1 MKKVIILAL
10 AVMAG
15 ASSVVAGGAKK
26 KQVQK
31 IPVETALKLNSSIDS
46 VSYAAGKAMTQG
58 LVPFIQQQNGVDT
71 AYMAD
76 FVRGFK
82 EAVEKGKDPKFTAY
96 ATGLQIASQVSR
108 QMLPNMS
115 AQFKDTP
122 DSINKEVFYKGFE
135 DALLNNNTLMT
146 SKVAEKYFKEKM
158 EADKAAKTEKLYGAN
173 RKAGEDFLAANA
185 KKDSVVVLPDGLQ
198 YKILV
203 NGTGASPKETDK
215 VKVKYEGKLI
225 DGTEFDSSYKRGDGT
240 TTFGAN
246 QVIKG
251 WTEALTKMQVGSKWQ
266 LFIPYKLAYGEREA
280 GQIKPFSALVFTV
293 ELVEINPE
301 AKAKVE
307 NTANAKDSKTKEAK
321 ANAKAA
327 KNAKKK

>member
-1 MKKVIILAL
+1 MKKVILLAL

-15 ASSVVAGGAKK
+15 ASSVVASGAKK

-31 IPVETALKLNSSIDS
+31 TPVESVLKLNSSIDS
-46 VSYAAGKAMTQG
+46 VSYAGGMAMTKG
-58 LVPFIQQQNGVDT
+58 LVPFIQQENGVDT

-76 FVRGFK
+76 FVRGFR
-82 EAVEKGKDPKFTAY
+82 EAIAQGKDPKFTAY
-96 ATGLQIASQVSR
+96 AAGLQIASQVSHR
-108 QMLPNMS
+108 MLPNMS
-115 AQFKDTP
+115 EQFKDSP
-122 DSINKEVFYKGFE
+122 DSINKEMFYKGFE
-135 DALLNNNTLMT
+135 NALIKDNTLMT
-146 SKVAEKYFKEKM
+146 AEIADTYFKARM
-158 EADKAAKTEKLYGAN
+158 DADKAAKTEKLYGAN
-173 RKAGEDFLAANA
+173 RKAGEEFLAANA

-215 VKVKYEGKLI
+215 VKVKYEGKMI

-266 LFIPYKLAYGEREA
+266 LFVPYKLGYGEREA
-280 GQIKPFSALVFTV
+280 GKIKPFSTLVFTV

-301 AKAKVE
+301 AKT
-307 NTANAKDSKTKEAK
+307 TAPAKDAK
-321 ANAKAA
+321 AKDVKKANK
-327 KNAKKK
+327 KNAK

>member
-307 NTANAKDSKTKEAK
+307 NTANAK
-321 ANAKAA
+321 AA

>member
-82 EAVEKGKDPKFTAY
+82 EAVEKSKDPKFTAY

-122 DSINKEVFYKGFE
+122 DSINKEVFYRSE
-135 DALLNNNTLMT
+135 EHT
-146 SKVAEKYFKEKM
+146 SE
-158 EADKAAKTEKLYGAN
+158 LQ
-173 RKAGEDFLAANA
+173 
-185 KKDSVVVLPDGLQ
+185 SPDH
-198 YKILV
+198 
-203 NGTGASPKETDK
+203 
-215 VKVKYEGKLI
+215 
-225 DGTEFDSSYKRGDGT
+225 
-240 TTFGAN
+240 
-246 QVIKG
+246 
-251 WTEALTKMQVGSKWQ
+251 
-266 LFIPYKLAYGEREA
+266 
-280 GQIKPFSALVFTV
+280 
-293 ELVEINPE
+293 
-301 AKAKVE
+301 
-307 NTANAKDSKTKEAK
+307 
-321 ANAKAA
+321 
-327 KNAKKK
+327 

>member
-321 ANAKAA
+321 AA